1 MLQMSRVNG
10 KALLIG
16 VMAVGLMGSCM
27 QDHGGGGDYIAH
39 PYMEGG
45 YYSDGKLFYD
55 MDQKT
60 ASVVGT
66 DGGASEVILPDAIE
80 INGETYP
87 LVRIKNLGIFTS
99 PDDYGKFGVTANGG
113 LSSLQL
119 SSTLTSIQSVVQQ
132 DVLFES
138 VVYDPKEEDVYQPQL
153 AWGAPLK
160 RRYPI
165 KTLVV
170 RAGNQ
175 TYDSREGSNCLIQ
188 YATGRVVFAGLDA
201 KVPPAIKEIVPCAF
215 IGCERLDKDCTLPSG
230 LVNIGYSAFQNCALT
245 KVVLP
250 SSLEVIGSGA
260 FFGNHLREM
269 TIPAAVTEIGDGAFS
284 GNDLTAIV
292 VDPANETYDSR
303 NNCHAI
309 IETESGK
316 LLQGCENTVIP
327 NEVTAIAPCA
337 FYQCNRLKNIDLPD
351 SLVSIGDHAFMD
363 CITLEAAI
371 IPNATTSIGKSAFYG
386 CKKLSQVVLPKGVK
400 VGEGAFRNCDGLADQ
415 QSFVKVLFDDP
426 SAVDPAVFSFSKQ
439 GKKAMMLLVPNEAE
453 TRFLES
459 EWNNYFLSI
468 STY

>member
-16 VMAVGLMGSCM
+16 VMAVSLMGSCM

-138 VVYDPKEEDVYQPQL
+138 VVYDPKEEDAYQPQL

-201 KVPPAIKEIVPCAF
+201 KLPPAIKEIAPCAF
-215 IGCERLDKDCTLPSG
+215 VGCEGLNKDCTLPSG

-245 KVVLP
+245 QIVLP

-260 FFGNHLREM
+260 FFGNHLREV
-269 TIPAAVTEIGDGAFS
+269 TIPAAVTEINDYAFAS
-284 GNDLTAIV
+284 NDLVSISV
-292 VDPANETYDSR
+292 EPGNETYDSR
-303 NNCHAI
+303 NDCQAI
-309 IETESGK
+309 IETESNK

-327 NEVTAIAPCA
+327 NEVTAISPCA
-337 FYQCNRLKNIDLPD
+337 FYQCNRLKTIDLPD
-351 SLVSIGDHAFMD
+351 SLTAIGDYAFMD
-363 CITLEAAI
+363 CITLESVV
-371 IPNATTSIGKSAFYG
+371 IPDATTSIGKSAFYG
-386 CKKLSQVVLPKGVK
+386 CKKLTHVVLSKDVK
-400 VGEGAFRNCDGLADQ
+400 VGDAAFRNCDGLAEQ
-415 QSFVKVLFDDP
+415 QASVKVLFDDP
-426 SAVDPAVFSFSKQ
+426 SAVDPSVFGFSKKD
-439 GKKAMMLLVPNEAE
+439 KKAMMLLVPGEAE

-459 EWNNYFLSI
+459 EWRNYFLSI